1 MDKKHFYETFKL
13 LYENNKIN
21 ITWRRNSYGVF
32 IDNENDLLDVK
43 QIEEFKKMLDKLITC
58 YLTDGKKNEDFY
70 KYVELLKKEMP
81 LFENDMLIKLNST
94 LNSITLVDIK
104 QIKYTNLEEEN
115 LESWILNLNYIEP
128 IKLIDNEKAI
138 TFELSKQDISDLILK
153 LKEIEKTFD

>member
-128 IKLIDNEKAI
+128 IKLIDSEKAI